1 MTKLQDQ
8 VVIVTGAGRGIGRAI
23 AHKCAAAGAKVALTS
38 RTEAQLQQ
46 VAGEIRDAGGTAL
59 VIPAD
64 VTDQDSVNNM
74 VQTTET
80 ELGPVDLLVNNAG
93 SFFSI
98 GPAWETDPTAWW
110 RDVTINV
117 LGVYLG
123 CHAVLPGMI
132 ERGQGRVINL
142 IGGGTTNPFPYGSGY
157 GTSKAAVM
165 RFTETLAV
173 EAKEHGVKV
182 FAMGPGL
189 VRTALTE
196 FQMESEEGR
205 RWMARI
211 VNMLETGKDV
221 PPTLA
226 GELAVEI
233 GSGRFD
239 ALVGRAVSVG
249 FDHEAMATRA
259 DEIIEKDLY
268 TLRLNRLDE

>member
-1 MTKLQDQ
+1 MTKLKDQ

-23 AHKCAAAGAKVALTS
+23 AHKCAAAGAKVAVAS
-38 RTEAQLQQ
+38 RTAAQLEQ
-46 VAGEIRDAGGTAL
+46 VAAEIGDAGGIAL
-59 VIPAD
+59 AIPTD
-64 VTDQDSVNNM
+64 VTDRDSVERM
-74 VQTTET
+74 VQKTES

-93 SFFSI
+93 SFYSI
-98 GPAWETDPTAWW
+98 GPVWETDPEAWW

-117 LGVYLG
+117 LGVYLC

-142 IGGGTTNPFPYGSGY
+142 IGGGATNPFPYGSGY

-165 RFTETLAV
+165 RFTETLAAEV
-173 EAKEHGVKV
+173 KAHGVKV

-205 RWMARI
+205 RWLSRI
-211 VNMLETGKDV
+211 VKLLEAGKDV

-239 ALVGRAVSVG
+239 TLAGRAVSVG
-249 FDHEAMATRA
+249 FDHTAMETRA

-268 TLRLNRLDE
+268 TLRLNRLDH